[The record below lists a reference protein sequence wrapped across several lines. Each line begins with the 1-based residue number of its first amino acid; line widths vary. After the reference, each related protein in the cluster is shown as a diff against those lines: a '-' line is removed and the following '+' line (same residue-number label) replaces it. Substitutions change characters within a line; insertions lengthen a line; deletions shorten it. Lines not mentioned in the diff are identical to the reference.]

1 MRRMMLR
8 PPEFAAA
15 DRIGWPARR
24 LLCLGILLGLA
35 LRVCAGG
42 GSLEVRKG
50 YFWDPTVGRYFY
62 PHGIAYQSWNPPVGA
77 NQSLAQVEYDLIEFK
92 KMHAN
97 SVRAEMVWNVVETG
111 QGVFDWTKPDHLVAL
126 AEKHELKLFVLIGFQ
141 YAPDWC
147 PPEWKALNDEGN
159 RSFVLNYENANA
171 RAAYSN
177 YIAQVTFRYRN
188 SRAIGGW
195 ILGNEY
201 AYFDLWE
208 PARHYLGYD
217 PESIAS
223 FHAHLRSVH
232 QGDIARANAAWGGT
246 KYKDFDSVP
255 MPTAF
260 PADRNNPLFEDLIQW
275 RKRSI
280 ARYVAVGARSARDH
294 DPNHLLTYSM
304 IGGLFGD
311 SDNYY
316 TCEDGRTIVQECRD
330 VGVPLDFWSINN
342 YAIAGLDSE
351 LRIGDYGI
359 AKHQA
364 ETGLPVMLSETG
376 HTSTEDL
383 HAGAAVRQAAALPT
397 QLWESVLSG
406 AMGVHIFTW
415 NDRDFFSGDYF
426 PRERG
431 FGIVEQGRRIKV
443 PAFENCQR
451 VFEQMDELDVAH
463 LLGGSVNPPSDI
475 QIFWSQASDLGWPRA
490 NQELNRVWNTLKRL
504 GYQPGIL
511 RDEEFDRGEW
521 RSAKALMLSR
531 AFQLKPEHLDTIAS
545 DVPAAGVNIHAAV
558 DPPGQFNAYHQK
570 NPNWEPHMQSLFGLN
585 VSRAVPGFDGGA
597 LENNLQPLTV
607 SGRRVFGPF
616 PSGYRDS
623 LQTWKYWS
631 GLSVVGGSTVATY
644 SGNQPALHLM
654 DLGAA
659 KTAIT
664 TLALGDIRETG
675 GQLEPHNWELRYDWL
690 HAVYRDHFGMVPPID
705 LSGDGARFV
714 FPDFRVC
721 RNGSVLIGLL
731 NGHTNSARVVLKAP
745 TLLKGRQVEDLT
757 SGGVLDRNSNGE
769 LVVSMAGDQYVLLY
783 ATTAEA
789 QSLVNPGS
797 VKLWFE
803 SPPGTVWPSGQPV
816 DVVVGYDTGGSSVE
830 IATDFEA
837 DGPGTRPFGV
847 SPSVTVSGRG
857 TVTMKVPIPDADLQD
872 PEYRSSNEGGRYAWR
887 VTASSSGETAGM
899 VRVPVRLSWGVRPES
914 LPSKI
919 QPGQTYSV
927 TVRWEDLPGY
937 LPEELPTSLDRASM
951 WDSLATGQQHY
962 VIALELLSGA
972 SVVARKEFVTDR
984 ASSSNRF
991 QIPVPGNATGPF
1003 SWTATARP
1011 SSGASDDLFD
1021 GFEGRLL
1028 GADTA
1033 QPPGSPSL
1041 LAPWTSYNYAQNGGV
1056 GSLYFDTGVQ
1066 LFGTEGSES
1075 AFLIYTNPPAVGSF
1089 SGFGIERG
1097 FPVEFSLPTS
1107 AGTWRQ
1113 YSFSC
1118 DVREAHGHP
1127 MRVGLQLKSPNEPG
1141 EPVDRV
1147 HAIQYLQ
1154 SYAAADGSWQ
1164 HIEGTLDQFQQPDF
1178 LGRFDFAHVIRLVVN
1193 FEMLET
1199 SVVYQVSL
1207 DNIRWNGPERTGT
1220 VGEIRAL
1227 YRSDNDSPAPPLD
1240 SDGDGVPDIQETG
1253 TGQYVSDTN
1262 PGTKPN
1268 VADSDGDGQKD
1279 GDELLAGTDPNR
1291 PEEFFRISS
1300 SRDPAG
1306 QSVLSWIG
1314 KSGRHYDVSFVEALE
1329 APSAEFFPVPGLLDL
1344 VAGSDGVMEV
1354 RDSSAE
1360 EDRTRYYRVTVRA
1373 R

>member
-1 MRRMMLR
+1 MSWR
-8 PPEFAAA
+8 PPLFDALTRSASLRCFLWSLA
-15 DRIGWPARR
+15 
-24 LLCLGILLGLA
+24 LLLGLA
-35 LRVCAGG
+35 DRACAGG
-42 GSLEVRKG
+42 GALEVRKG

-97 SVRAEMVWNVVETG
+97 SVRAEMVWNVVEIG
-111 QGVFDWTKPDHLVAL
+111 PGVYDWTKPDHLVAL
-126 AEKHELKLFVLIGFQ
+126 AEKHGLKLFVLIGFQ

-177 YIAQVTFRYRN
+177 YISQVTSRYRN

-217 PESIAS
+217 PESVAS
-223 FHAHLRSVH
+223 FHAYLRAVH

-246 KYKDFDSVP
+246 KFADFDAVP

-260 PADRNNPLFEDLIQW
+260 PADRNNPIFEDLIQW

-280 ARYVAVGARSARDH
+280 ANYVAVGARSAREH

-316 TCEDGRTIVQECRD
+316 TCEDGRTIVQACREA
-330 VGVPLDFWSINN
+330 GVPLDFWSINN

-431 FGIVEQGRRIKV
+431 FGIVEQGRRAKV
-443 PAFENCQR
+443 PAFDNCQR
-451 VFEQMDELDVAH
+451 VFERMDELDVAN
-463 LLGGSVNPPSDI
+463 LLGGSVNPPADI

-511 RDEEFDRGEW
+511 RDEEFDRGDW

-531 AFQLKPEHLDTIAS
+531 AFQLAPSHLDTIAS
-545 DVPAAGVNIHAAV
+545 EVVAAGVNVHAAV
-558 DPPGQFNAYHQK
+558 DLPGQFNAYHQK
-570 NPNWEPHMQSLFGLN
+570 NPDWEARMRTLFGLN
-585 VSRAVPGFDGGA
+585 VSKAVPGFDGGA
-597 LENNLQPLTV
+597 LANVLQPITV
-607 SGRRVFGPF
+607 TGRRVFGPF
-616 PSGYRDS
+616 GAGYRDS
-623 LQTWKYWS
+623 FQTWKYWS
-631 GLSVVGGSTVATY
+631 GLSVVSGSTVVTY
-644 SGNQPALHLM
+644 SGNQPALHLQ
-654 DLGAA
+654 DLGTAR
-659 KTAIT
+659 TAIT
-664 TLALGDIRETG
+664 TLALGDVREVA
-675 GQLEPHNWELRYDWL
+675 GQVEPHNWEMRYDWL
-690 HAVYRDHFGMVPPID
+690 HAVYRDHFAMVPPME
-705 LSGDGARFV
+705 LTGVGSRFV

-721 RNGSVLIGLL
+721 RNGSILIGLL
-731 NGHTNSARVVLKAP
+731 NGHTNAAQVVLKAP
-745 TLLKGRQVEDLT
+745 TLLKGRLVEDLT

-769 LVVSMAGDQYVLLY
+769 LAVSLAGDQYLLLY
-783 ATTAEA
+783 ATTADA
-789 QSLVNPGS
+789 VSLVNPGP

-803 SPPGTVWPSGQPV
+803 SPPGTVWPSGKPV
-816 DVVVGYDTGGSSVE
+816 EVVVGYETGGASVQ
-830 IATDFEA
+830 IAADFES
-837 DGPGTRPFGV
+837 DGPGTRVWGS
-847 SPSVTVSGRG
+847 SPPATVSGRG
-857 TVTMKVPIPDADLQD
+857 TVTLQVPVPDADLYD
-872 PEYRSSNEGGRYAWR
+872 PDYRSSRDGGRYAWR
-887 VTASSSGETAGM
+887 AVASSSGRAAGQ
-899 VRVPVRLSWGVRPES
+899 VRVPVRLSWGVRPEA
-914 LPSKI
+914 LPGKV
-919 QPGQTYSV
+919 QPGQEYPV

-937 LPEELPTSLDRASM
+937 LPDEWPTSLDRAPM
-951 WDSLATGQQHY
+951 WDSLATGLQHY
-962 VIALELLSGA
+962 SIAVELLSGGT
-972 SVVARKEFVTDR
+972 VVARGDYVTDR
-984 ASSSNRF
+984 ASSSNQF
-991 QIPVPGNATGPF
+991 QILVPKTAKGPF
-1003 SWTATARP
+1003 TWTATARTAD
-1011 SSGASDDLFD
+1011 GASDDLFD

-1028 GADTA
+1028 GADTG
-1033 QPPGSPSL
+1033 QPPGSASL
-1041 LAPWTSYNYAQNGGV
+1041 LAPWTSYNYAQNAGV
-1056 GSLYFDTGVQ
+1056 GSLYFDTGIQ

-1075 AFLIYTNPPAVGSF
+1075 AFLIYTNPPSVGTF

-1097 FPVEFSLPTS
+1097 FPVEFSLPAS
-1107 AGTWRQ
+1107 ATTWKQ

-1147 HAIQYLQ
+1147 HAIQYVQ
-1154 SYAAADGSWQ
+1154 DYNAPDGSWQ
-1164 HIEGTLDQFQQPDF
+1164 HIEGTLNKFVQPDF
-1178 LGRFDFAHVIRLVVN
+1178 LGRFDFGHVIRLVIN
-1193 FEMLET
+1193 FEMLKT
-1199 SVVYQVSL
+1199 SAVYQVSL
-1207 DNIRWNGPERTGT
+1207 DNIRWNGPERTGIP
-1220 VGEIRAL
+1220 GEIRAV
-1227 YRSDNDSPAPPLD
+1227 YRSDNDSPAPLLD
-1240 SDGDGVPDIQETG
+1240 SDGDGIPDIYETG
-1253 TGQYVSDTN
+1253 TGHFVSETN
-1262 PGTKPN
+1262 TGTKPGI
-1268 VADSDGDGQKD
+1268 ADSDGDGQSD

-1291 PEEFFRISS
+1291 ASDFFRISS
-1300 SRDPAG
+1300 SRDSEGKP
-1306 QSVLSWIG
+1306 VLSWIG
-1314 KSGRHYDVSFVEALE
+1314 KAGRHYDVSHVENLE
-1329 APSAEFFPVPGLLDL
+1329 EPSAEFFPVPGLMDL
-1344 VAGSDGVMEV
+1344 VAGADGVMEV
-1354 RDSSAE
+1354 RDASAE
-1360 EDRTRYYRVTVRA
+1360 EGRTRYYRVSIRA